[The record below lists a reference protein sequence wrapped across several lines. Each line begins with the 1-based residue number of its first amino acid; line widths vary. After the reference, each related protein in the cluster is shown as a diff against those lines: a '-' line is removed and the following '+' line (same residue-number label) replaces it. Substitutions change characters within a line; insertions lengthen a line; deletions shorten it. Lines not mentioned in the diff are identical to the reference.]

1 MHAKWTA
8 HTNVL
13 RFILLLIFGVKY
25 KSKSSPRDSIKLVL
39 FEYVWIYLWLWSS
52 WTALK
57 TYWTLMW
64 YTVYV
69 VWYTLFVVWYTLC
82 VVWCALYVVWYT
94 VYVVWYTLF
103 VVWYTLYV
111 VWYTMYRVS
120 PEECARLR
128 ESVPYVKVYRYNP
141 KHLYPNLNYYGD
153 NGQRIVR
160 FSCCSTYWTCSAVAL
175 GTWGST

>member
-13 RFILLLIFGVKY
+13 RFSLLLIFGVKY

-57 TYWTLMW
+57 TYWTLM
-64 YTVYV
+64 
-69 VWYTLFVVWYTLC
+69 
-82 VVWCALYVVWYT
+82 WYT